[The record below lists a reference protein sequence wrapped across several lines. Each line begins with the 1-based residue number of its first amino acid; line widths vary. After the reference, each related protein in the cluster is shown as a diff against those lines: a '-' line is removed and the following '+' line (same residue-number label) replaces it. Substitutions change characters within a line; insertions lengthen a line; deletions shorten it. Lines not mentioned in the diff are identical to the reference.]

1 MPKQDFIF
9 IAENLALDLVNTQL
23 MRDGAPVDILE
34 DYAALVDW
42 LTQAGVLDAAQAKA
56 ALKKWGNNAEG
67 KRVYERVRLLRGAL
81 RAMAEHIVAE
91 KAVPQSSLN
100 EINEV
105 LRHGTAY
112 VQITRK
118 CGVFEKRLHVDHAE
132 AIQLILPI
140 AETASDLLCSG
151 DLTLVKKCNNPNC
164 ILFFYDTTKNHARR
178 WCSMAGCGNRM
189 KAAAHYRRL
198 RGD

>member
-23 MRDGAPVDILE
+23 MWDGAHVDMLE

-42 LTQAGVLDAAQAKA
+42 LAQAGVLDAIQAKA
-56 ALKKWGNNAEG
+56 ALKKWGHGAEG
-67 KRVYERVRLLRGAL
+67 KRLYEHAHVLRGAL
-81 RAMAEHIVAE
+81 RMMAEHLVAE

-105 LRHGTAY
+105 LRHGAAY
-112 VQITRK
+112 AQITRK
-118 CGVFEKRLHVDHAE
+118 RGVFEKRSHVDHAE

-140 AETASDLLCSG
+140 AEAASDLLCNG
-151 DLTLVKKCNNPNC
+151 DLTLVKKCNNPHC

-178 WCSMAGCGNRM
+178 WCSMAVCGNRM
-189 KAAAHYRRL
+189 KAQAHYRRQQSN
-198 RGD
+198 